1 MRGEV
6 VRLDRSLPLV
16 ETEKGQRIRCEHAT
30 NLKKGGHTRAT
41 IGDIVEVEMPEGHD
55 VGVITRISPRRTAF
69 VRRDPTERTMAQ
81 VLAANFD
88 RVIIV
93 QPANALNLK
102 RLERE
107 LVLAHETEAEVAVIL
122 TKADLVDGREAVEG
136 AIAQVEA
143 LAGRSVTVLAMARN
157 DEDAIARVRELVGEG
172 TSVLIGRSGVG
183 KSTLV
188 NILIGENARATSE
201 VRARDGKGRHK
212 TVSREIM
219 QLPEVPGGG
228 QAASEAPA
236 PATPATAGETDKGM
250 PEHKHRRA
258 GRIIDMPGVRGL
270 GLWEA
275 SAGLGNA
282 FEDVETLASHC
293 RFRDCRHTSEPGC
306 AVRAAVESGTLSQER
321 LTSYLNLQSELAE
334 TRRRRTQATW
344 KNK

>member
-6 VRLDRSLPLV
+6 VKLDRKFPLV
-16 ETEKGQRIRCEHAT
+16 ETAEGERIRCEHAT
-30 NLKKGGHTRAT
+30 DLKKHGTSRAA
-41 IGDIVEVEMPEGHD
+41 IGDIVEIEMPNGHD
-55 VGVITRISPRRTAF
+55 VGVITSIQPRRTTF
-69 VRRDPTERTMAQ
+69 IRRDPTERTMAQ

-88 RVIIV
+88 RVIVV
-93 QPANALNLK
+93 QPANALNMK

-107 LVLAHETEAEVAVIL
+107 LVLAHETNADVAVVL
-122 TKADLVDGREAVEG
+122 TKADLLDGPSAVDGAV
-136 AIAQVEA
+136 ARVQA
-143 LAGRSVTVLAMARN
+143 LAGSKVPVLAMARD
-157 DEDAIARVRELVGEG
+157 DEASIKQVRAMVDAG

-188 NILIGENARATSE
+188 NILLGSNARATSE

-219 QLPEVPGGG
+219 QLPTSP
-228 QAASEAPA
+228 AASAA
-236 PATPATAGETDKGM
+236 AR
-250 PEHKHRRA
+250 HRA

-275 SAGLGNA
+275 EAGIESA
-282 FEDVETLASHC
+282 FEDVETLASEC

-306 AVRAAVESGTLSQER
+306 AVRAAVEAGTLSQER
-321 LTSYLNLQSELAE
+321 LTSYLTLQNELAE
-334 TRRRRTQATW
+334 TRRRRKQSTW